1 MNNKDILKKMK
12 NLPDKPASIDSPV
25 FSGTPTVPTA
35 TLYEVS
41 EQIANVE
48 YVTNKMKSKV
58 ASVDNKLESL
68 EEKVN
73 RLDDMDMEKLENDIK
88 QEVSSSISADVLTR
102 LSNEVVKISFT
113 DVFIKEQS
121 TIDTVDTICNI
132 IDNLDVKISVSLNSY
147 KEELYNRKNNCI
159 ELYTSMI
166 SDYNSCIVGEIQY
179 STFESTFIS
188 WYQYIT
194 QLDLYCLEIIQMVNY
209 NMIQCKADAT
219 QDEIFDILTNGGSVG
234 AFYTE
239 VDENG
244 IQQIHINS
252 QYVNLKGTMLKDKND
267 KIKFGINSD
276 GSVILDISELYVDGV
291 DINTLIEQS
300 ISSSEVMSNA
310 IDNATSELKNKTKT
324 ISSKV
329 ERIELT
335 MDNISNVI
343 RDSIIDDIVY
353 ASEISSLQTIFSDLK
368 SRYESVIVEINT
380 VLSLNDIDNS
390 SKVTLNNYKNDVIS
404 YFDDLLSAYNNAQNL
419 PTENTIDT
427 FNQCVVKYN
436 NYVGVTRSYCNTI
449 QNNIIKR
456 LSDNKLNA
464 SKVDIINTLTDNG
477 IDRAISLDNDEMI
490 TIDGEHIRSNDFKS
504 ENSITTR
511 TLNVQK
517 VKSNRIAS
525 KLCSSYN
532 ISVSTNGYDNIELID
547 NSEYKSLQNIL
558 NIIPDILT
566 DEVNIILNSNIIENI
581 NLKTKIGGKINIYMN
596 KYNIIGNINIEN
608 CSSEINIFG
617 GNPTNTYLTPN
628 TTPYISP
635 YNLLEVGNRYCTVH
649 ITNSPNVKINNVSVY
664 SQYYNFS
671 QSNSSKVNNLYSVIV
686 DKGSKAVIEECV
698 ICDAYN
704 GICCDEASQVT
715 SINNVGYVEQY
726 GVAVY
731 KGGRITVIGK
741 YIAHTIDDWSN
752 AVNEYGEGIIIDCT
766 TDFPEVAHNYTINS
780 NIMRLDQG
788 INKDLIMNDTVVNVY
803 TNSGN
808 IILSRIGKVTKNVN
822 DRTCFLFGNIFN
834 KYINKKIQS
843 VKIILTRTFDGDY
856 NKDVVLGIRYHTYKY
871 IDELQELSE
880 NKQYPKIS
888 SWVKTFTFEGW
899 KDSENNNTREFI
911 INDVD
916 LLNDIESGLVKGFN
930 LNLMSLSQC
939 EYAVFSNMEVVIEY
953 KNNN

>member
-1 MNNKDILKKMK
+1 
-12 NLPDKPASIDSPV
+12 
-25 FSGTPTVPTA
+25 
-35 TLYEVS
+35 
-41 EQIANVE
+41 
-48 YVTNKMKSKV
+48 
-58 ASVDNKLESL
+58 
-68 EEKVN
+68 
-73 RLDDMDMEKLENDIK
+73 
-88 QEVSSSISADVLTR
+88 
-102 LSNEVVKISFT
+102 
-113 DVFIKEQS
+113 
-121 TIDTVDTICNI
+121 
-132 IDNLDVKISVSLNSY
+132 
-147 KEELYNRKNNCI
+147 
-159 ELYTSMI
+159 
-166 SDYNSCIVGEIQY
+166 
-179 STFESTFIS
+179 
-188 WYQYIT
+188 
-194 QLDLYCLEIIQMVNY
+194 
-209 NMIQCKADAT
+209 
-219 QDEIFDILTNGGSVG
+219 
-234 AFYTE
+234 
-239 VDENG
+239 
-244 IQQIHINS
+244 
-252 QYVNLKGTMLKDKND
+252 
-267 KIKFGINSD
+267 
-276 GSVILDISELYVDGV
+276 
-291 DINTLIEQS
+291 
-300 ISSSEVMSNA
+300 
-310 IDNATSELKNKTKT
+310 
-324 ISSKV
+324 
-329 ERIELT
+329 
-335 MDNISNVI
+335 
-343 RDSIIDDIVY
+343 
-353 ASEISSLQTIFSDLK
+353 
-368 SRYESVIVEINT
+368 
-380 VLSLNDIDNS
+380 
-390 SKVTLNNYKNDVIS
+390 
-404 YFDDLLSAYNNAQNL
+404 
-419 PTENTIDT
+419 
-427 FNQCVVKYN
+427 
-436 NYVGVTRSYCNTI
+436 
-449 QNNIIKR
+449 
-456 LSDNKLNA
+456 
-464 SKVDIINTLTDNG
+464 
-477 IDRAISLDNDEMI
+477 
-490 TIDGEHIRSNDFKS
+490 
-504 ENSITTR
+504 
-511 TLNVQK
+511 
-517 VKSNRIAS
+517 
-525 KLCSSYN
+525 
-532 ISVSTNGYDNIELID
+532 
-547 NSEYKSLQNIL
+547 
-558 NIIPDILT
+558 
-566 DEVNIILNSNIIENI
+566 
-581 NLKTKIGGKINIYMN
+581 MN

-752 AVNEYGEGIIIDCT
+752 AVNEYGEGVIIDCT